1 MSIGLPEHDAF
12 LINSEG
18 NFQKSFLPSFDN
30 KKIKYIRNAPLS
42 LLSLMKNT
50 IRTESN
56 EFFLQI
62 NHEILKSQNT

>member
-12 LINSEG
+12 LMSEG
-18 NFQKSFLPSFDN
+18 NFQKSFLPSFGN
-30 KKIKYIRNAPLS
+30 KKVKYIRNAPLS
-42 LLSLMKNT
+42 LLSLTKNT